1 MDVYILSL
9 CSGEYE
15 DYFESPEYMYFNLS
29 AAKDKWSDLILQEQ
43 ADNAEYDIVSMAI
56 SQYDE
61 EHLDEIFRE
70 AIGGYG
76 VDFYDFLGSPN
87 KYPDVLNK
95 LTTEQQEM
103 FLKYSELD
111 NRYNELGGCSREY
124 DVQYFKLGHYALQ
137 EDGSLFLHDTYY
149 QIGDILPQED

>member
-15 DYFESPEYMYFNLS
+15 DYFESPEYMYFSLS
-29 AAKDKWSDLILQEQ
+29 AAKDKWSDLILKEQ
-43 ADNAEYDIVSMAI
+43 ADNAEYDIVSMAL

-61 EHLDEIFRE
+61 EHLDEVFHDV
-70 AIGGYG
+70 IGLNG
-76 VDFYDFLGSPN
+76 VDFYDFLDNPL
-87 KYPDVLNK
+87 KYPKTLNQFS
-95 LTTEQQEM
+95 TEQQNM

-124 DVQYFKLGHYALQ
+124 DAQYFKLGHYTLK

-149 QIGDILPQED
+149 DIGDISC

>member
-43 ADNAEYDIVSMAI
+43 ADNAEYDIVSTAL
-56 SQYDE
+56 STYDE
-61 EHLDEIFRE
+61 EHLDSIFRKV
-70 AIGGYG
+70 IGVTGI
-76 VDFYDFLGSPN
+76 DFYDFIDN
-87 KYPDVLNK
+87 PDEHPETLSK
-95 LTTEQQEM
+95 FTTEQQEM

-111 NRYNELGGCSREY
+111 NRFNELGGYSREW
-124 DVQYFKLGHYALQ
+124 DIQYFKLVHYTLQ

-149 QIGDILPQED
+149 QIGDIPC